1 MGKLLDI
8 RTETLGR
15 FFEILKDKKP
25 SIADI
30 MESEDYDAYVEQTQL
45 FYKEE
50 VTPYFHITREE
61 WLEWWMLTEEE
72 YNLLREV
79 LGDE

>member
-1 MGKLLDI
+1 MKK
-8 RTETLGR
+8 ETLDR

-30 MESEDYDAYVEQTQL
+30 IESEDYDAYVEQTQL

-50 VTPYFHITREE
+50 VTPYFRITREE
-61 WLEWWMLTEEE
+61 WLKWWMLTEEE
-72 YNLLREV
+72 YNIVKETINNY
-79 LGDE
+79 EIH